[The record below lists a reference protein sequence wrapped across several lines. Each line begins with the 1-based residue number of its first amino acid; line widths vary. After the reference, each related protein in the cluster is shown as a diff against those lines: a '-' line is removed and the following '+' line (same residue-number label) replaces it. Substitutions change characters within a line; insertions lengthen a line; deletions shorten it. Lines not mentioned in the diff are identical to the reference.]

1 VVAREGGEMARLGG
15 LFMGEHGLVVDVA
28 QGRSWGVGELAIGG
42 VSARVR
48 SDAVANGEWAR
59 RCSSL
64 TMAVVASHACSGR
77 GVARVHAK
85 GREVLRRSGRFE
97 QVQRGEGDALG
108 AAWRRVAASSAPS
121 TGRPRTAACGVASR
135 AASTPAC
142 LAGLGSLR
150 AETEGRGRGVEHGAA
165 SPLRRVLAHHGDDP
179 CGSAPRAASAWR
191 TPHSTSGSTS
201 SFPSQSFTCER

>member
-1 VVAREGGEMARLGG
+1 MVTRLGCKEERERERHGSAVTVAHLLLRRCAEHGQRQQRFRGCVSALLAVHWSEWSGVVVAREGGEMARLGG

-97 QVQRGEGDALG
+97 PR
-108 AAWRRVAASSAPS
+108 
-121 TGRPRTAACGVASR
+121 TGRWCC
-135 AASTPAC
+135 TPKAD
-142 LAGLGSLR
+142 
-150 AETEGRGRGVEHGAA
+150 
-165 SPLRRVLAHHGDDP
+165 GDGEEDRK
-179 CGSAPRAASAWR
+179 SVV
-191 TPHSTSGSTS
+191 
-201 SFPSQSFTCER
+201 